1 MKTKF
6 ALYSICLFTTLG
18 VAQGFAH
25 HSFQAEFD
33 PESPIEIEGTV
44 IKVEWTNPHTYFYIE
59 VENENGDFEEWALEM
74 GSPNQLT
81 RRGWRRDTLKI
92 GDIVTVTGTA
102 ARDGRAKANAERVV
116 LDTGQRLFAGTSRP
130 DFVEDNN

>member
-6 ALYSICLFTTLG
+6 ALYPIALFTAFSLTQ
-18 VAQGFAH
+18 AFAH
-25 HSFQAEFD
+25 HSFLAEFD
-33 PESPIEIEGTV
+33 PDSPIEIEGTV
-44 IKVEWTNPHTYFYIE
+44 IKVEWTNPHTYFFIE
-59 VENENGDFEEWALEM
+59 VESEDGDFEEWALEM
-74 GSPNQLT
+74 GSPNGLT
-81 RRGWRRDTLKI
+81 RRGWRRDTLQV

-102 ARDGRAKANAERVV
+102 ARDGRAKANAETVV

>member
-6 ALYSICLFTTLG
+6 ALYSIYLFTTLG

-25 HSFQAEFD
+25 HSFLAEFD

-81 RRGWRRDTLKI
+81 RRGGRRGSLKI

>member
-25 HSFQAEFD
+25 HSFLAEFD
-33 PESPIEIEGTV
+33 PESTIEIEGTV
-44 IKVEWTNPHTYFYIE
+44 IKVEWTNPLTYFYIE